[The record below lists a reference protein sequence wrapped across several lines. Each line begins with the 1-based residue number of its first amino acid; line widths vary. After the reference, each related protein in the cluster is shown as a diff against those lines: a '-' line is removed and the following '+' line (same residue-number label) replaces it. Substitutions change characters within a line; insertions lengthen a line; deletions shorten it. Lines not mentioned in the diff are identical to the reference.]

1 MKVENNFFE
10 TLSVHAETEEQQRLR
25 FQVEL
30 EFIQCLANPNYL
42 HCKSILI
49 FLVNEKN
56 QPNQINFGKY
66 KWNFASN
73 SSLLPYKMSL
83 DESKRERVWNSIFI
97 EKIFLLKNRIKL
109 KSILFLLSI
118 SISTVI
124 AQRGYFKDQTF
135 INYLK
140 YLTYWKE
147 PEYARYIKYPMCLYF
162 LDLLQYEHFRR
173 EIVNSQC
180 VKFIDDQ
187 AILLWQHYTRRRMK
201 LLAAAQQTQQN
212 GSNQMLQNGHQQQN
226 GNASPLQTIA
236 NGETSGNGGGGS
248 SQRQA

>member
-1 MKVENNFFE
+1 MFFF
-10 TLSVHAETEEQQRLR
+10 SF
-25 FQVEL
+25 FQ
-30 EFIQCLANPNYL
+30 
-42 HCKSILI
+42 
-49 FLVNEKN
+49 
-56 QPNQINFGKY
+56 
-66 KWNFASN
+66 
-73 SSLLPYKMSL
+73 
-83 DESKRERVWNSIFI
+83 
-97 EKIFLLKNRIKL
+97 
-109 KSILFLLSI
+109 
-118 SISTVI
+118 TVI

-201 LLAAAQQTQQN
+201 LLAAAQQNQNQSTQQN
-212 GSNQMLQNGHQQQN
+212 GQNQNISNGHQQQN
-226 GNASPLQTIA
+226 GNASPVQTVA
-236 NGETSGNGGGGS
+236 NGGEPSGNGG
-248 SQRQA
+248 QI

>member
-1 MKVENNFFE
+1 MYIRFLHLIDSLKIENNFFE
-10 TLSVHAETEEQQRLR
+10 LFSVHSETDEQARMR

-42 HCKSILI
+42 HCKHTRKMDGVDLFIL
-49 FLVNEKN
+49 
-56 QPNQINFGKY
+56 KY
-66 KWNFASN
+66 FCFPSQ
-73 SSLLPYKMSL
+73 
-83 DESKRERVWNSIFI
+83 
-97 EKIFLLKNRIKL
+97 
-109 KSILFLLSI
+109 
-118 SISTVI
+118 TVI

-201 LLAAAQQTQQN
+201 LLAAAQVNQLSNGQN
-212 GSNQMLQNGHQQQN
+212 LSNGHQQQN
-226 GNASPLQTIA
+226 GNSTPTQSVA
-236 NGETSGNGGGGS
+236 NGGGEPSGGGT
-248 SQRQA
+248 SQRQT

>member
-1 MKVENNFFE
+1 MYSTHIVDCRSKKNYLTNSFGF
-10 TLSVHAETEEQQRLR
+10 SVHSETDEQARLR

-42 HCKSILI
+42 HCKHVRKKWIELSYLIWNIFI
-49 FLVNEKN
+49 FL
-56 QPNQINFGKY
+56 
-66 KWNFASN
+66 
-73 SSLLPYKMSL
+73 
-83 DESKRERVWNSIFI
+83 SK
-97 EKIFLLKNRIKL
+97 L
-109 KSILFLLSI
+109 
-118 SISTVI
+118 VI

-201 LLAAAQQTQQN
+201 LLAATQVNQQN
-212 GSNQMLQNGHQQQN
+212 GQNLSNGHQQQN
-226 GNASPLQTIA
+226 GNSTP
-236 NGETSGNGGGGS
+236 NGVGGGS
-248 SQRQA
+248 SQRQT

>member
-1 MKVENNFFE
+1 MFPF
-10 TLSVHAETEEQQRLR
+10 LFH
-25 FQVEL
+25 
-30 EFIQCLANPNYL
+30 
-42 HCKSILI
+42 I
-49 FLVNEKN
+49 FL
-56 QPNQINFGKY
+56 
-66 KWNFASN
+66 SN
-73 SSLLPYKMSL
+73 L
-83 DESKRERVWNSIFI
+83 
-97 EKIFLLKNRIKL
+97 
-109 KSILFLLSI
+109 
-118 SISTVI
+118 VI

-201 LLAAAQQTQQN
+201 LLAAAQQN
-212 GSNQMLQNGHQQQN
+212 QQQN
-226 GNASPLQTIA
+226 QNQQHNQQMQQNLLNGQQNQPLPNGLPVQNGTSSPVQNAVV
-236 NGETSGNGGGGS
+236 NGSDPSGNNAGGLN
-248 SQRQA
+248 QR